1 MRTAYRVLAYL
12 IAAEVVIQAA
22 AIAYAI
28 FGLAKY
34 VDDGAVIDKASQ
46 ESGQTFD
53 GVVGFMVHG
62 INGFMVVPALALI
75 LFVVSFF
82 AKVAGGVKWAG
93 ILFALVIA
101 QVMLGGV
108 AHDYPVLG
116 AVHGLNALAV
126 FSVALLAAHR
136 ARPVRAQVVP
146 AAGADHAAV

>member
-28 FGLAKY
+28 FGLSKY

-62 INGFMVVPALALI
+62 INGMMIVPALALI
-75 LFVVSFF
+75 LFVLSFF

-93 ILFALVIA
+93 ILLILVVA
-101 QVMLGGV
+101 QVLLGGF
-108 AHDYPVLG
+108 AHDYPWLG
-116 AVHGLNALAV
+116 ALHGLNALAV
-126 FSVALLAAHR
+126 FGVAVQTAHR
-136 ARPVRAQVVP
+136 ARQVQAPVLP
-146 AAGADHAAV
+146 AAGADRAAV